1 VCFGDHRVL
10 PRRDL
15 GIWHVSTVIPSLI
28 MMPLGGVM
36 LDAVR
41 DRYGVAYGYG
51 SIFALAALF
60 MLVGTG
66 LVKHIRGVK

>member
-1 VCFGDHRVL
+1 M
-10 PRRDL
+10 
-15 GIWHVSTVIPSLI
+15 STVIPSLI

-66 LVKHIRGVK
+66 LIRNIRGVK